1 MTNSRRAAWPAANM
15 FSPLLASLA
24 LATAFFLP
32 GARADN
38 CTVEPFAL
46 LVRNVTFPNG
56 IGANRGVK
64 LVLGDQIQG
73 MRMSTIL
80 NNTRVRNILDC
91 PSTNET
97 DLIGCQGASGS
108 IYSTTDG
115 SFDQVNDDSDWDVPV
130 IDPQPND
137 GSTTVVHGYDIANFT
152 DGPAVIP
159 EYPLEVWAN
168 REAVNLSALAL
179 GPKSSTLQRLVKN
192 NLSPS
197 SSFGLD
203 YGSTSELHPRDGQL
217 VFGGVNEARFDMD
230 KRTEFD
236 MWGAGASVNCPLQ
249 ILLSDVLV
257 TNEDGDHSLLP
268 DKDSKI
274 SACIDTIQNS
284 FTLTDSMFEKFQE
297 IGNHIE
303 DDGSEY
309 KPSVFP
315 GDRDSLLG
323 TLTIRFSNGY
333 SSVIPHYELIN
344 HERGTDDQG
353 KYAVLNNSRIAA
365 SVSSGQSDLGA
376 NVPILGGVFLSQ
388 NYLQVDYKT
397 GKFWL
402 SPQVKNGTL
411 PDKITALCSDDGD
424 ESTAS
429 PTATPGASSDGS
441 QLGVKIG
448 VPVAASV
455 CAALG
460 ILAFMLFRR
469 RRKQPPT
476 SKSETTKAPATSPST
491 ATLNTAYP
499 TSPTSTYFTPAPT
512 SFEMNTH
519 PTELESPGPKYPMF
533 NTPSEL
539 SAHPVPIAEL
549 DSRPI

>member
-1 MTNSRRAAWPAANM
+1 MI
-15 FSPLLASLA
+15 SPLLASLA
-24 LATAFFLP
+24 LAGVFLP
-32 GARADN
+32 GAVADN
-38 CTVEPFAL
+38 CTVEPLAL

-56 IGANRGVK
+56 IGANRGIK

-91 PSTNET
+91 PSTNVS

-130 IDPQPND
+130 VDPQPND

-168 REAVNLSALAL
+168 RESVNLSALAL
-179 GPKSSTLQRLVKN
+179 GPKSSTLQRLVEN

-203 YGSTSELHPRDGQL
+203 YGSTSELYPRDGQI
-217 VFGGVNEARFDMD
+217 VFGGVNEARFDMK

-249 ILLSDVLV
+249 ILLSDVIV
-257 TNEDGDHSLLP
+257 TNENGDHSLLP

-297 IGNHIE
+297 VGDHID

-309 KPSVFP
+309 KASVFP

-344 HERGTDDQG
+344 HERGTNDQG
-353 KYAVLNNSRIAA
+353 KFAVLNNSRIAA

-388 NYLQVDYKT
+388 NYLQVDYKA

-411 PDKITALCSDDGD
+411 PDKITTLCSDDGSD
-424 ESTAS
+424 DSSKSAET
-429 PTATPGASSDGS
+429 PTTTPDAGSSGGS
-441 QLGVKIG
+441 QIGVKVG
-448 VPVAASV
+448 VPVAVSV

-460 ILAFMLFRR
+460 IIAFFLFRR
-469 RRKQPPT
+469 RRKQPPA
-476 SKSETTKAPATSPST
+476 SSPETVNAPATSPST
-491 ATLNTAYP
+491 ATLNAAYP
-499 TSPTSTYFTPAPT
+499 SSPTPT
-512 SFEMNTH
+512 SFSSTAASFGMNSH
-519 PTELESPGPKYPMF
+519 AMELESPSPKPAGVYTPPAKYH
-533 NTPSEL
+533 TAPSEL
-539 SAHPVPIAEL
+539 SAHPLNVAEL
-549 DSRPI
+549 DSRAI

>member
-1 MTNSRRAAWPAANM
+1 MI
-15 FSPLLASLA
+15 SPLLASLA
-24 LATAFFLP
+24 LAGVFLP
-32 GARADN
+32 GAVADN
-38 CTVEPFAL
+38 CTVEPLAL

-56 IGANRGVK
+56 IGANRGIK

-91 PSTNET
+91 PSTNVS

-130 IDPQPND
+130 VDPQPND
-137 GSTTVVHGYDIANFT
+137 GSTTVVHGYDVANFT

-168 REAVNLSALAL
+168 RESVNLSALAL
-179 GPKSSTLQRLVKN
+179 GPKSSTLQRLVEN

-203 YGSTSELHPRDGQL
+203 YGSTSELYPRDGQI
-217 VFGGVNEARFDMD
+217 VFGGVNEARFDMK

-249 ILLSDVLV
+249 ILLADVIV

-297 IGNHIE
+297 IGDHID

-309 KPSVFP
+309 KASVFP

-323 TLTIRFSNGY
+323 TLTIHFSNGY
-333 SSVIPHYELIN
+333 SSVIPHYELIS
-344 HERGTDDQG
+344 HERGTNDQG

-388 NYLQVDYKT
+388 NYLQVDYKA

-411 PDKITALCSDDGD
+411 PDNIRTLCSDDGSD
-424 ESTAS
+424 D
-429 PTATPGASSDGS
+429 SSKSHDARGIRRLADRRQGRRSRCRSRMCRSRHHCIFPLPKTS
-441 QLGVKIG
+441 Q
-448 VPVAASV
+448 AASRV
-455 CAALG
+455 ESRDGQRACYISQHRDAQHRVPNFTNAHVVLVG
-460 ILAFMLFRR
+460 GRVVRDELACHGARV
-469 RRKQPPT
+469 
-476 SKSETTKAPATSPST
+476 
-491 ATLNTAYP
+491 TLAQTGGCIFASCQIP
-499 TSPTSTYFTPAPT
+499 HC
-512 SFEMNTH
+512 SF
-519 PTELESPGPKYPMF
+519 
-533 NTPSEL
+533 
-539 SAHPVPIAEL
+539 
-549 DSRPI
+549 